1 MAKAKPLNLAAVDPA
16 IWRVFVGNTPYGP
29 YTLGQLQG
37 FVEEGRVTAASLI
50 SKGDGGEL
58 IRAESIREL
67 HKAFS
72 ERAPS
77 AEVPSD
83 ALAQHQSNY
92 FISAALK
99 RTSDVDLMVCLN
111 RLGKFAA
118 VLPGTYVLNSPFRLR
133 DVQAA
138 LNEAVTLDDQ
148 VIIVNASSGR
158 LAWLNV
164 GTDTDIHLRDIWVTE
179 ETQDTAD
186 EAVD

>member
-1 MAKAKPLNLAAVDPA
+1 MAEQRLN
-16 IWRVFVGNTPYGP
+16 GP
-29 YTLGQLQG
+29 Q
-37 FVEEGRVTAASLI
+37 
-50 SKGDGGEL
+50 
-58 IRAESIREL
+58 IRTVR
-67 HKAFS
+67 
-72 ERAPS
+72 
-77 AEVPSD
+77 
-83 ALAQHQSNY
+83 
-92 FISAALK
+92 
-99 RTSDVDLMVCLN
+99 
-111 RLGKFAA
+111 KFAA
-118 VLPGTYVLNSPFRLR
+118 VLPGTHVLNSPFRLR